1 MTIAL
6 AVLGDRSFAALVRSE
21 SAVAEDPT
29 TIIQQFGPDAAEP
42 AARLSAQLHAW
53 DRHGPAGT
61 PDLTIRAYPKPT
73 TGPTAPAAALIE
85 LPHTTLALDWT
96 RGPDH

>member
-21 SAVAEDPT
+21 SALGKDPT

-42 AARLSAQLHAW
+42 AARLSGQLHAW
-53 DRHGPAGT
+53 NRHQQAGT
-61 PDLTIRAYPKPT
+61 SDLTIRAYPKPT
-73 TGPTAPAAALIE
+73 TGPTGPADALIE
-85 LPHTTLALDWT
+85 LPHTTFALDWT
-96 RGPDH
+96 RGLDQ